1 MGIGEKLLEIL
12 GVFGGITSIITMVSA
27 WTGKVWANKILQN
40 QMNKQ
45 ERAMAELSAKLQ
57 KEIDESKNQLDSL
70 KEYSIR
76 YSEQQFK
83 LYTELWS
90 ELYSLKVNADE
101 LWDNANHLNLKKF
114 VEQLKQT
121 TNQVKKNSLLIES
134 DHLSELL
141 GLFSKFGEYQ
151 VGKQKLI
158 EYEYRDNGTHK
169 NDEEILNM
177 ILDNGD
183 LKKRYSKILDELEI
197 EFRRQLK
204 YYVGPTKL

>member
-1 MGIGEKLLEIL
+1 MDIGDRLIEVVGISSMATI
-12 GVFGGITSIITMVSA
+12 VS
-27 WTGKVWANKILQN
+27 TGLVKVWTDKKLRKQI
-40 QMNKQ
+40 NKQ
-45 ERAMAELSAKLQ
+45 EIAMAKLSDKLQ
-57 KEIDESKNQLDSL
+57 KDNDKYKFQIDSL
-70 KEYSIR
+70 KEYSMR

-121 TNQVKKNSLLIES
+121 TDQVKKNSLLIERG
-134 DHLSELL
+134 HLSELL
-141 GLFSKFGEYQ
+141 RLFAEFGEYQ

-169 NDEEILNM
+169 DDKEILNM

-183 LKKRYSKILDELEI
+183 LKNRYSKILDELEI

>member
-1 MGIGEKLLEIL
+1 MDIGDKLIEA
-12 GVFGGITSIITMVSA
+12 VSISSIATIVSTGLVKV
-27 WTGKVWANKILQN
+27 WTGKKLRKQI
-40 QMNKQ
+40 NKQ
-45 ERAMAELSAKLQ
+45 DIAMAKLSDKLQ
-57 KEIDESKNQLDSL
+57 KDNDKYKFQIDSL
-70 KEYSIR
+70 KEFSMR

-121 TNQVKKNSLLIES
+121 TDQVNKNSLLIERG
-134 DHLSELL
+134 HLSELL
-141 GLFSKFGEYQ
+141 RLFREFGEYH

-169 NDEEILNM
+169 DDNEIFNM